1 MNSEGMAH
9 LSSRLFAIVA
19 LGLATAGVAARDD
32 GRATTLFSSYS
43 VLHVRL
49 EAPINE
55 LFAGSRDTPREVS
68 GTLSYTDDA
77 TGREIVLEGVRVS
90 LRGHTSKA
98 EAECAFPKL
107 KLRFKAGEAVE
118 ASLFRRMKEVK
129 VGTHCGERPDSERT
143 PKGRLAN
150 DKAPFREAFV
160 YRLLEIVG
168 VPSLKARPAEITY
181 VDAGKTLVR
190 KALFV
195 EDLDDTVRRLGAERE
210 LPVAQ
215 FTNGRDTF
223 AAADGVKLALAEAL
237 IGNFDWCVRWTPDD
251 TYRCDAR
258 DPLWNVAVLVRPQ
271 ARALPLMYDFD
282 LTGMVTGPHNWFP
295 RVFNEGFLASRSR
308 AEIQAMA
315 QVQRTRSLFSRAEL
329 NAARQQFIA
338 KKAAIAT
345 ALEEAALDPGSH
357 AIIKSYV
364 DGFFRAIET
373 DAAFYRPVITAPNV
387 MPYLDAGGTKPA
399 CDVAIAIG
407 SPVAVPVEKHGEM
420 VRANV
425 LDVLWKWDK
434 NKQCD
439 AARSGPVWLNG
450 SSISADYPKQ

>member
-1 MNSEGMAH
+1 M
-9 LSSRLFAIVA
+9 SSTRLFGIVA

-32 GRATTLFSSYS
+32 GRSPTSLFSSHS

-49 EAPINE
+49 EAPLHEI
-55 LFAGSRDTPREVS
+55 FATASSKTAHEVS
-68 GTLSYTDDA
+68 GTLSYKDEA
-77 TGREIVLEGVRVS
+77 TGREIVLERVGVSV
-90 LRGHTSKA
+90 RGNTSKT

-107 KLRFKAGEAVE
+107 KLRFTPGGAVDS
-118 ASLFRRMKEVK
+118 SLFRAMKEIK

-150 DKAPFREAFV
+150 DKAPHREAFV

-181 VDAGKTLVR
+181 VDSGKTVVR
-190 KALFV
+190 KAMFV
-195 EDLDDTVRRLGAERE
+195 EDLDETKRRLGAERE

-215 FTNGRDTF
+215 FTNARDTF
-223 AAADGVKLALAEAL
+223 AAADGVNLAFAEAL
-237 IGNFDWCVRWTPDD
+237 IGNFDWCLKWTAND

-258 DPLWNVAVLVRPQ
+258 DPLWNIAVLVRPQ
-271 ARALPLMYDFD
+271 GRALPLIYDFD
-282 LTGMVTGPHNWFP
+282 ITGMVTGPHNWFP

-308 AEIQAMA
+308 ADIQAVA
-315 QVQRTRSLFSRAEL
+315 QVQHARSLFSRAEL
-329 NAARQQFIA
+329 DSARRHFIGRRS
-338 KKAAIAT
+338 AID
-345 ALEEAALDPGSH
+345 AALGEASLDPASH
-357 AIIKSYV
+357 AIITSYI

-373 DAAFYRPVITAPNV
+373 DAAFYRPVVTAPNV
-387 MPYLDAGGTKPA
+387 IAYLDAGRTKPA
-399 CDVAIAIG
+399 CDVPIAIG
-407 SPVAVPVEKHGEM
+407 NPVAEPDENGGDKTGPM

-425 LDVLWKWDK
+425 LDALWQWDK

-439 AARSGPVWLNG
+439 AARSGPVWLDG